1 MPCWSSIS
9 YSSPR
14 PSSRMTLTCAGACV
28 AGTLVAGAYLSGTLV
43 AGAYLTGT
51 LVACT
56 GRTSSRPPPPP
67 PPPPGCCRP
76 HSFMRASPLRRVC
89 CDSVGPCVYRHR
101 VVAILVACTCEVC
114 VVV

>member
-1 MPCWSSIS
+1 
-9 YSSPR
+9 
-14 PSSRMTLTCAGACV
+14 MTLTCAGAYV

-51 LVACT
+51 LVAGAYLTGTLVACT
-56 GRTSSRPPPPP
+56 GRTSSRPPPPPP

-89 CDSVGPCVYRHR
+89 CDSVGPCVYRHG
-101 VVAILVACTCEVC
+101 VVASL
-114 VVV
+114 